1 MEQTTVSK
9 ISQGAPHSTTFKCA
23 VEQSLCLHH
32 LILCLHHL
40 ILLWCCSCDYDWS
53 LAVVVV
59 GWLLLFVITFISAF
73 LAAPHWKENST
84 DHNDIELS
92 SNAISRKLLLLLSVS
107 LTCSAFTGADTHN
120 IESSDDKTEV
130 ASKAVDDSTDV
141 KYNPPAP
148 HEPNSPIHRS
158 KQDNRV

>member
-1 MEQTTVSK
+1 MDGTDDSVKDFTRW
-9 ISQGAPHSTTFKCA
+9 PTHSTTFKCS
-23 VEQSLCLHH
+23 VEQG
-32 LILCLHHL
+32 LCLHHL

-59 GWLLLFVITFISAF
+59 GWLLLFVITIISAF
-73 LAAPHWKENST
+73 LAAPHWKEDT
-84 DHNDIELS
+84 ADHNDIELS

-120 IESSDDKTEV
+120 IESSDDKTEGV
-130 ASKAVDDSTDV
+130 SKAADDGSDV

-148 HEPNSPIHRS
+148 HEPNSPVHRS